1 MKRRRKDPPYSH
13 SGGLSK
19 HHCLPRSKGGAN
31 SGNNIVMLSADIHQ
45 LWHKQWYNLLP
56 TQIVYQI
63 CKVFFG
69 FSEDQLR
76 DVRFEN
82 FLDMVSSITEGKDR
96 KA

>member
-1 MKRRRKDPPYSH
+1 MKRRKDTTFPTS
-13 SGGLSK
+13 SRLSK
-19 HHCLPRSKGGAN
+19 HHRLPRSKGGA
-31 SGNNIVMLSADIHQ
+31 SKGDNIVMLPIDIHQ
-45 LWHKQWYNLLP
+45 LWHKQWQNLLP

-82 FLDMVSSITEGKDR
+82 FLDMVSSIAEGSDR
-96 KA
+96 RT